1 MSVLDKVVAA
11 VTPEASDEER
21 TKARGKALEIAG
33 GRDWLALV
41 IEQHRQIEAGFA
53 AVKSATSA
61 DARRAAQKQ
70 LALVLTGHSLAE
82 ETVLYPA
89 MALTDQK
96 AHSGAAYTEQSAAK
110 VQIAALDDMDP
121 MSQDYLDKL
130 EHLRAA
136 IAHHVYEEE
145 SKWLPKLHETAAGN
159 GKQAHLTQRF
169 QEEFTRYMGSGSS
182 AADKASTASPA

>member
-1 MSVLDKVVAA
+1 MSMLDKVVAA

-21 TKARGKALEIAG
+21 AKARSKALEISG
-33 GRDWLALV
+33 GGSNDWLALV
-41 IEQHRQIEAGFA
+41 IDHHKQIEAGFA
-53 AVKSATSA
+53 AVKSASAA
-61 DARRAAQKQ
+61 DARRAAQKR
-70 LALVLTGHSLAE
+70 LAVVLTGHSLAE

-110 VQIAALDDMDP
+110 VQIAALDEMDP

-145 SKWLPKLHETAAGN
+145 SNWLPKLHETAAKD
-159 GKQAHLTQRF
+159 GKQSHLTQRF
-169 QEEFTRYMGSGSS
+169 VEEFKRYVGSGNDATSAS
-182 AADKASTASPA
+182 AAA